1 MYPHMMEALH
11 GLSFIGYSLIPSM
24 EELII
29 YDVPP
34 NGPTFEYYHMEQIEQ
49 PSDLMWD
56 CVIQLSAQHSLL
68 PEAFPDH
75 TV

>member
-1 MYPHMMEALH
+1 
-11 GLSFIGYSLIPSM
+11 M

-34 NGPTFEYYHMEQIEQ
+34 NGPTFKYYHMEQIEQ
-49 PSDLMWD
+49 PSDLMWH
-56 CVIQLSAQHSLL
+56 CMIQLSAQHSLL